1 MENENL
7 IKKLPFGPRGI
18 YIIRS
23 SESIVKKRRKKK
35 KKKRKQSKK
44 KKGKFLFFFFFFFFN
59 TRYDIGLIG
68 SKFIR
73 LGNGTV

>member
-1 MENENL
+1 MENGNL

-23 SESIVKKRRKKK
+23 SEYCQKRRGKKKENNKKKKSERKKK
-35 KKKRKQSKK
+35 E
-44 KKGKFLFFFFFFFFN
+44 KFLFLN
-59 TRYDIGLIG
+59 TVLGLIG